1 MRSLPFSYSLDYY
14 DFIDAVTGEFE
25 AWLDYELRQGGTTN
39 VRVDYKIVEL
49 VSRRVPSSP
58 RQLMELGMQCEA
70 LLDIN
75 IEDPIF
81 GYQAEDAYEALR
93 IAISRFVA
101 EELEAR
107 WEQRMEQAAERVADL
122 GSRSS
127 GNGSRMDEDD
137 LADAA

>member
-1 MRSLPFSYSLDYY
+1 VV
-14 DFIDAVTGEFE
+14 IGEFE
-25 AWLDYELRQGGTTN
+25 AWLDYEFGHGGATD
-39 VRVDYKIVEL
+39 VRVDHKIVEL
-49 VSRRVPSSP
+49 VSHRVPSSP

-70 LLDIN
+70 LLDIT

-81 GYQAEDAYEALR
+81 GHQAEDAYEALR

-101 EELEAR
+101 EELEER
-107 WEQRMEQAAERVADL
+107 WEQRKEQAAERLADT
-122 GSRSS
+122 RPWSS